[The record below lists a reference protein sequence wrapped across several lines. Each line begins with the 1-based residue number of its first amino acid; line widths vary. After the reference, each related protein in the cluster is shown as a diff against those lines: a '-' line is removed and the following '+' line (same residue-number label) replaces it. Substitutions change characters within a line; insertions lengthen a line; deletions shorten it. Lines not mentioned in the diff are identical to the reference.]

1 MKTKFLLTVVAM
13 ALGMSAQAKDFRYV
27 TVPGDKMQTRVY
39 TLDNGLKVFLSV
51 NTEKPRVQTY
61 IAVRTGSK
69 NDPAETT
76 GLAHYL
82 EHLMFKGTKLFGT
95 SNPEAEAPLLA
106 EIEQRYEAYRK
117 LTDPEAR
124 KKAYHE
130 IDSVSQVAA
139 KYFIPNEYDKLMAA
153 IGAEGTNAY
162 TSNDV
167 TCYTEDIPS
176 NEIDNWAN
184 IQADRFQN
192 MVIRGFHTELEAV
205 YEEYN
210 IGLTSDSRKLFATIS
225 KMLWPNHPYG
235 TQTTIGTQEHLKN
248 PSITNIKNYFNKW
261 YRPNNVAICM
271 AGDFDPDK
279 TIAIIDKYFSSW
291 KPGADVKQPTFAAL
305 PALTQPQDSTIVGP
319 EAESVWMG
327 WRAKQANSLQADTLN
342 LLGEVL
348 NNGRA
353 GLFDLDLN
361 QTMKVQRASGGSE
374 LLRDHGAF
382 FLMGTPKQGQS
393 LEEVRSLMLT
403 EIDKLKKGDFP
414 ENLLPSIINNFK
426 RSQYQ
431 LMESNQGRAD
441 MFVNAF
447 INEVDW
453 KQEVESI
460 DRISKITKQELVAFA
475 NKFFTDGYVTV
486 FKKQGVDSLQKK
498 IDKPAITPIP
508 ANRDM
513 VSQFVKDIQNA
524 QVEPIQPRFVDFKKD
539 LTFAKTKTKLPLL
552 YVKNNENG
560 LFQLNYRF
568 DFGRKGDNRYS
579 VATDYLD
586 YLGTDKYSA
595 AEISQKFYEL
605 GCDFYVGEGSDE
617 INIRLSGLSE
627 NMPKALAL
635 VEEVMQ
641 NLKVDK
647 EAYDKLVSQLLKRR
661 NDVKKNQRYYFN
673 ELYQYGVFGSRHFA
687 SDVPS
692 EKQLKET
699 DPQVFVDLLK
709 NLTSFEHSVE
719 YYGPMSL
726 KEVSDIV
733 SKTHKLPKKLLPVP
747 QNKDYKR
754 QQTPGNEVWIAP
766 FDAKNIYMRMI
777 HDEHRKWNIDETAV
791 QSVFNE
797 YFGGGMNGIVFQQMR
812 EARGLAYNASA
823 YYTRPGK
830 KGDFESYFTHI
841 ITQNDKMMDC
851 INQFHSILNELP
863 ASENAFKIAK
873 EGLTKQ
879 LASLRVTKMGVIDRW
894 HAMQELGLDF
904 DLNEKIY
911 NDLKK
916 VTLQDIVNFEKA
928 NMANKQYRYVILG
941 DEKELDMKALEK
953 IGPIKRLTT
962 EEVFGY

>member
-82 EHLMFKGTKLFGT
+82 EHLMFKGTKQFGT
-95 SNPEAEAPLLA
+95 NNPEAEAPLLA

-176 NEIDNWAN
+176 NEIDNWAK

-210 IGLTSDSRKLFATIS
+210 IGLSSDQRKLFATIS

-235 TQTTIGTQEHLKN
+235 TQTTIGTQDHLKN

-261 YRPNNVAICM
+261 YVPNNVAICM

-291 KPGADVKQPTFAAL
+291 KPGADVKQPTFA
-305 PALTQPQDSTIVGP
+305 PLTPLTSPRDTTVIGQ
-319 EAESVWMG
+319 EAETLWMA
-327 WRAKQANSLQADTLN
+327 WRAKKANELQADTLE
-342 LLGEVL
+342 LMEDILS
-348 NNGRA
+348 NGRA

-374 LLRDHGAF
+374 LLHDHGAF
-382 FLMGTPKQGQS
+382 YLMGTPKQGQS
-393 LEEVRSLMLT
+393 LDEVKNLMLE
-403 EIDKLKKGDFP
+403 EIGKLKKGEFP
-414 ENLLPSIINNFK
+414 ENLLPSIINNKK
-426 RSQYQ
+426 RRYYQ
-431 LMESNQGRAD
+431 LLESNEGRAD
-441 MFVNAF
+441 MFVDAF
-447 INEVDW
+447 INEVEW
-453 KQEVESI
+453 KQEVGKI
-460 DRISKITKQELVAFA
+460 DRISKITKQEIVDFA
-475 NKFFTDGYVTV
+475 NKFFTDAYVV
-486 FKKQGVDSLQKK
+486 VYKKQGVDTLQKK

-508 ANRDM
+508 TNRDQM
-513 VSQFVKDIQNA
+513 SQFVKDIQDT
-524 QVEPIQPRFVDFKKD
+524 QVEPIQPRFVDFSTD
-539 LTFAKTKTKLPLL
+539 LTFAQTKNKLPLL
-552 YVKNNENG
+552 YVQNTENG
-560 LFQLNYRF
+560 LFQLNFRF
-568 DFGRKGDNRYS
+568 EFGRKADNRYDI
-579 VATDYLD
+579 ATDYMD
-586 YLGTDKYSA
+586 YLGTDKYTAS
-595 AEISQKFYEL
+595 EIKQKFYEL
-605 GCDFYVGEGSDE
+605 GCDVYVGEGSDA

-627 NMPKALAL
+627 NMQPALAL
-635 VEEVMQ
+635 AEEILQ
-641 NLKVDK
+641 SFKVDK
-647 EAYDKLVSQLLKRR
+647 DAYNQMVAQILKRR
-661 NDVKKNQRYYFN
+661 NDMKKNQRFYFN
-673 ELYQYGVFGSRHFA
+673 QLFSYGVFGPRNFY
-687 SDVPS
+687 SDVLS
-692 EKQLKET
+692 EQQLKET

-709 NLTSFEHSVE
+709 NLTSYQHSVE
-719 YYGPMSL
+719 YYGPLSVS
-726 KEVSDIV
+726 EVSAII
-733 SKTHKLPKKLLPVP
+733 SKLHKTPKQLKPVP
-747 QNKDYKR
+747 ENKEYVR
-754 QQTPGNEVWIAP
+754 LLANQNEVWIAP
-766 FDAKNIYMRMI
+766 YDAKNIYMRML
-777 HDEHRKWNIDETAV
+777 HDEHREWNVDETAI
-791 QSVFNE
+791 QSLFNE
-797 YFGGGMNGIVFQQMR
+797 YFGGGMNGIVFQELR

-823 YYTRPGK
+823 WYAYPRK
-830 KGDFESYFTHI
+830 KGRYESFFTHI
-841 ITQNDKMMDC
+841 ITQNDKMTDC
-851 INQFHSILNELP
+851 IKEFHSILNDMP
-863 ASENAFKIAK
+863 ASDNAFKIAK

-879 LASLRVTKMGVIDRW
+879 LASLRVTKMGIINRW
-894 HAMQELGLDF
+894 HDMQDMGLDY
-904 DLNEKIY
+904 DLNKKIY
-911 NDLKK
+911 SDLKN
-916 VTLQDIVNFEKA
+916 VTLQDIMKFEKTT
-928 NMANKQYRYVILG
+928 MANKAYRYIILG
-941 DEKELDMKALEK
+941 DEKELQMETLEK
-953 IGPIKRLTT
+953 IGPIRRLTT

>member
-1 MKTKFLLTVVAM
+1 
-13 ALGMSAQAKDFRYV
+13 
-27 TVPGDKMQTRVY
+27 
-39 TLDNGLKVFLSV
+39 
-51 NTEKPRVQTY
+51 
-61 IAVRTGSK
+61 
-69 NDPAETT
+69 
-76 GLAHYL
+76 
-82 EHLMFKGTKLFGT
+82 
-95 SNPEAEAPLLA
+95 
-106 EIEQRYEAYRK
+106 
-117 LTDPEAR
+117 
-124 KKAYHE
+124 
-130 IDSVSQVAA
+130 
-139 KYFIPNEYDKLMAA
+139 
-153 IGAEGTNAY
+153 
-162 TSNDV
+162 
-167 TCYTEDIPS
+167 
-176 NEIDNWAN
+176 
-184 IQADRFQN
+184 
-192 MVIRGFHTELEAV
+192 
-205 YEEYN
+205 
-210 IGLTSDSRKLFATIS
+210 
-225 KMLWPNHPYG
+225 
-235 TQTTIGTQEHLKN
+235 
-248 PSITNIKNYFNKW
+248 
-261 YRPNNVAICM
+261 
-271 AGDFDPDK
+271 
-279 TIAIIDKYFSSW
+279 
-291 KPGADVKQPTFAAL
+291 
-305 PALTQPQDSTIVGP
+305 VG
-319 EAESVWMG
+319 
-327 WRAKQANSLQADTLN
+327 R
-342 LLGEVL
+342 
-348 NNGRA
+348 
-353 GLFDLDLN
+353 
-361 QTMKVQRASGGSE
+361 
-374 LLRDHGAF
+374 
-382 FLMGTPKQGQS
+382 
-393 LEEVRSLMLT
+393 
-403 EIDKLKKGDFP
+403 
-414 ENLLPSIINNFK
+414 
-426 RSQYQ
+426 
-431 LMESNQGRAD
+431 
-441 MFVNAF
+441 
-447 INEVDW
+447 
-453 KQEVESI
+453 I
-460 DRISKITKQELVAFA
+460 DRISRITKAELVAFA
-475 NKFFTDGYVTV
+475 NKFFTDGYVSV
-486 FKKQGVDSLQKK
+486 YKKQGIDSTQKK

-508 ANRDM
+508 TNRDQM
-513 VSQFVKDIQNA
+513 SQFVKDIQNA
-524 QVEPIQPRFVDFKKD
+524 QVEPIQPKFVDFKKD
-539 LTFAKTKTKLPLL
+539 MTFAKTKTKLPLL

-733 SKTHKLPKKLLPVP
+733 TKIHRMPKKLMPVP
-747 QNKDYKR
+747 QNKEYER
-754 QQTPGNEVWIAP
+754 QQTPTNEVWIAP
-766 FDAKNIYMRMI
+766 FDAKNIYMRMY
-777 HDEHRKWNIDETAV
+777 HDEHRDWNIDEAAV
-791 QSVFNE
+791 VGVFNE
-797 YFGGGMNGIVFQQMR
+797 YFGGGMNGIVFQEMR
-812 EARGLAYNASA
+812 EARGLAYNAAA
-823 YYTRPGK
+823 YYGRPDKKSGK
-830 KGDFESYFTHI
+830 ESYMTHI

-851 INQFHSILNELP
+851 INHFHEILNEMP

-928 NMANKQYRYVILG
+928 NMANKPYRYIILG

-953 IGPIKRLTT
+953 IGPVKRLTT